1 MADFSFQ
8 AVLSLVSAP
17 FVKGARAAGVALN
30 HFRQRGERVATAQAR
45 LARVTKNTSAAQ
57 TQQGRSGQRL
67 AQTTQRLRVALQAT
81 ARAAQANAAA
91 TSQAARAARKA
102 GRAFSST
109 AQDARQLEKATSRAG
124 NQLSTLFQFATAG
137 LLVRGLAQGVNAAQ
151 ELDNRLR
158 TLTRTET
165 ARLALYQAIFS
176 ISQRS
181 YGNLNATAAS
191 YQLLAGAVGA
201 LGLSQQQTLRI
212 QETANKA
219 IALGGSSA
227 QQAAAGMIQF
237 VQALGGGVLRAEEYN
252 SLIEQ
257 TPGLLDAI
265 TTGLR
270 QVAGFEEVGREHL
283 RALVIEGELTAEV
296 LVRALTAAAA
306 DVDARFSQ
314 LAPTLSHG
322 FTQIK
327 NAAQDSF
334 RNFQKAAGI
343 ISSALS
349 KLAENFYLVEAAGLA
364 LAAVVAG
371 RLVGA
376 ATPYLVATL
385 AQARAGYTQA
395 AALAAQAAATTGF
408 TAVTRIAT
416 TATLAFNAAL
426 RLVGGLPG
434 LVATAVV
441 GVSTGLALWGD
452 SAAEA
457 ATDTEK
463 AVDRIATALDRL
475 SEATPGSRASKAAS
489 QGIDQ
494 IITEQKKKIAAA
506 SAALKDKQAKFAAA
520 SERTAGRPI
529 SEAAAI
535 DQARLQ
541 LDIVKLSGEIR
552 ASEQQIKKLEKERTA
567 LLEQKTQEA
576 AAADAEEIDRQTKL
590 LEKEQQVLQAR
601 VAVAERKTRLIGLSG
616 VSLAQQKHEDQIA
629 QINAEQAAE
638 TKRIQALEI
647 TAARKAAL
655 IKTAGELA
663 EAQRAGAAATLKA
676 AKASDGHSKSLAAE
690 RLAAQRLGE
699 AENARA
705 RLQSAQDRL
714 RLASTDTEKERL
726 DARRAIERARIKREA
741 ESQINSLRA
750 RKASAD
756 EVGLTKESAR
766 LEALIKQAEATQK
779 TLLAALAAEGENE
792 EEEASSTDNVPP
804 WLKRGQEAATKA
816 SQGIVNGMELASATG
831 VKLFES
837 LGDGMVTAFTRGQ
850 AAAKEYFKSVLAD
863 IASLIAKQAVLHVV
877 SGLFPAPGGGGATKA
892 PTAHTGGVVGSHRIG
907 SNPTRFLPASL
918 FTIAQ
923 RLHSGGL
930 ALHPG
935 EVPAILMR
943 GEEVLTRRDP
953 RHVAN
958 RQGGM
963 EVRVTINNNTNA
975 SAAAQVQQTPGGGL
989 DVQVQLDEAVA
1000 KALADPNSRTAL
1012 ALRQMGINR
1021 PLEGR

>member
-8 AVLSLVSAP
+8 AVLNLVSAP
-17 FVKGARAAGVALN
+17 FVKGARAAAAALN

-45 LARVTKNTSAAQ
+45 LARATKNTSTAQ
-57 TQQGRSGQRL
+57 AQQGRSGQRL
-67 AQTTQRLRVALQAT
+67 AQAAQRLRAALQTIAT
-81 ARAAQANAAA
+81 AAK
-91 TSQAARAARKA
+91 QAASAARQA
-102 GRAFSST
+102 GAAFDSAAEDT
-109 AQDARQLEKATSRAG
+109 RQLEKSSTRAG
-124 NQLSTLFQFATAG
+124 SHLRTLFQVATG
-137 LLVRGLAQGVNAAQ
+137 SLLLRSLSQGVNAAQ

-158 TLTRTET
+158 TLTRTEA
-165 ARLALYQAIFS
+165 ARLVLYQAIFE
-176 ISQRS
+176 ISQKS
-181 YGNLNATAAS
+181 YGNLNATTAS

-270 QVAGFEEVGREHL
+270 EVSGFAGVGRENL
-283 RALVIEGELTAEV
+283 RGLVIEGELTAEV

-334 RNFQKAAGI
+334 RGLQNEAGI

-349 KLAENFYLVEAAGLA
+349 KLAENFYLVEAAGIVA
-364 LAAVVAG
+364 AAAVGRKVVLAAKAG
-371 RLVGA
+371 VI
-376 ATPYLVATL
+376 ATL
-385 AQARAGYTQA
+385 AMARAGYTQV
-395 AALAAQAAATTGF
+395 AALATQAAATAGF
-408 TAVTRIAT
+408 AAVTRIAI

-426 RLVGGLPG
+426 RLAGGVPGVLATVLVGAAAGW
-434 LVATAVV
+434 
-441 GVSTGLALWGD
+441 ALWGD

-463 AVDRIATALDRL
+463 AVDRIAAALDSL
-475 SEATPGSRASKAAS
+475 SKATPGSRASEAAL
-489 QGIDQ
+489 QDTGQ
-494 IITEQKKKIAAA
+494 IIADQKEKI
-506 SAALKDKQAKFAAA
+506 SVALDTL
-520 SERTAGRPI
+520 ERQ
-529 SEAAAI
+529 
-535 DQARLQ
+535 QARLA
-541 LDIVKLSGEIR
+541 KLSGKSSYYGGSNYFAQEKLKSGIEAQSQALR
-552 ASEQQIKKLEKERTA
+552 QLREELAALEKA
-567 LLEQKTQEA
+567 HQQSSGAHKAQE
-576 AAADAEEIDRQTKL
+576 ENDRQTKL

-616 VSLAQQKHEDQIA
+616 VSLAKQKHEDQIA
-629 QINAEQAAE
+629 QIDAEQAAE

-663 EAQRAGAAATLKA
+663 EAQRAGAVATLKA

-714 RLASTDTEKERL
+714 RLASTDTEKEHL

-766 LEALIKQAEATQK
+766 LETLIKQAEATQK

-963 EVRVTINNNTNA
+963 EVRVTINNNTSA